1 MTLNPRAKIE
11 DATWDEFSADP
22 ERFGFP
28 SLERWSKEREKFM
41 GKDDEIL
48 ASADH
53 GSDLLRRTVHRHVYE
68 IEGYRCK
75 NLEEVER
82 IARAQGINLRALDYR
97 PQLVQAG
104 AGKYDVI
111 VRFVS
116 KMDRAKRSEWK

>member
-1 MTLNPRAKIE
+1 MTLKTAKIE
-11 DATWDEFSADP
+11 EATWDEFSTNP
-22 ERFGFP
+22 EAFGFP
-28 SLERWSKEREKFM
+28 RFEDWEKQRHKFV
-41 GKDDEIL
+41 GHDEDSL
-48 ASADH
+48 ASADK
-53 GSDLLRRTVHRHVYE
+53 GSTLLNRTVQRHIYE

-82 IARAQGINLRALDYR
+82 IAKSQGIKLRELDYR

-116 KMDRAKRSEWK
+116 KEKRKLRETW